1 MNQRFPFKVDN
12 VRASRLAAAVAAAG
26 IFVATVLLV
35 MLLQEAPLK
44 QTWIYALCGLTILV
58 PYGVW
63 LTVLLHYD
71 PSPPRPQDL
80 MVSALAWGS
89 LVSFAAAIVLEDVF
103 VAIDASLGV
112 PNLDTMVV
120 APLWEEFTKGLFIVL
135 LYAYARRRLRGP
147 WDGLVY
153 GALVGTG
160 FGFAED
166 IAYLNSSLSDDGFGG
181 LVATY
186 VVREIFTAHA
196 HPMFTAA
203 TGLAAGMAARQ
214 RLSPGRALRWIF
226 RGFLIAFILHAI
238 FDSAT
243 VLASYAVFF
252 IAPAYG
258 ALFVIALRWLHRR
271 EIVEKVHRHS
281 TDID

>member
-1 MNQRFPFKVDN
+1 MNQRPLLKVDSLP
-12 VRASRLAAAVAAAG
+12 SRHLVVATAG

-35 MLLQEAPLK
+35 MLFQEAPLK
-44 QTWIYALCGLTILV
+44 QTWIYALCGLTVLV
-58 PYGVW
+58 PYGIW
-63 LTVLLHYD
+63 ITVLLHYD
-71 PSPPRPQDL
+71 VSPPRPQGL
-80 MVSALAWGS
+80 LVSALAWGS
-89 LVSFAAAIVLEDVF
+89 LLSFVAAVVFEDVF
-103 VAIDASLGV
+103 DAIDALLGL
-112 PNLDTMVV
+112 PGLDTMVV
-120 APLWEEFTKGLFIVL
+120 APFWEEFSKGLFIVL
-135 LYAYARRRLRGP
+135 LYVCAQRHLRGP

-166 IAYLNSSLSDDGFGG
+166 IAYLNNSLSDNGFSS

-196 HPMFTAA
+196 HPLFTAA

-214 RLSPGRALRWIF
+214 RLSPGKALWWIF
-226 RGFLIAFILHAI
+226 WGFLLAFILHAI

-243 VLASYAVFF
+243 LLAPFTLIF

-258 ALFVIALRWLHRR
+258 VLFVIALRRLQRR
-271 EIVEKVHRHS
+271 EIIHRDS
-281 TDID
+281 TDVN